1 MGDSR
6 GGFVTGREV
15 TTAPVLD
22 QRNGPEPGWFES
34 IGAAFR
40 VERDEQA
47 AVQSDRVLEAYTPLL
62 DALADLGVTRESLRQ
77 SQRAVL
83 FGEDPLAV
91 SMGQSMSG
99 DTKGFIDYDRVWAA
113 IEANRARNPKV
124 FASLPKT
131 RAEFEQRVLRRDEQ
145 RTRDQETASR
155 GGIVPGLIGGIGAS
169 VTDPMQWPTLFV
181 GGGGKTVATR
191 IVTEMLAGAG
201 VEAMM
206 LDDRAEARA
215 RLGEDY
221 GAGEML
227 ADVGVSALASGVLAG
242 GGEVA
247 RVVAPRA
254 IDGVRAAWGK
264 MPEAVRKRWPDPAKL
279 TDADLPDIAETLV
292 GKDNLSEDEAA
303 AIAVLRRDAEVE
315 ASSPFVPDGA
325 GTRAHVDRMEAAME
339 RVLSDAPVPRGTSAA
354 VSQPAPPRPAAG
366 APMGDMAAIERNE
379 TGGGTETARQR
390 LVSPK
395 GAVGV
400 MQVMPTTGPEAAK
413 LAGMPWDAQRF
424 RSDPAYNRALGQA
437 YYREQLRVFGAA
449 DKAAAAYNA
458 GPGALRKAMAKA
470 AKSGNPDDWLR
481 YMPAETRDYV
491 AKFRTRTGAEAS
503 GGGVAVADDAGDG
516 FAAEFERLNAE
527 LAELER
533 ADAAMAPGES
543 PATAAA
549 REWLASEP
557 TPKEAAG
564 MPPMTL
570 ASAWASDV
578 QVDAGLMQFKAGG
591 DAFGVTERLQGVTEW
606 NPAFAGRVILWERAD
621 GTMIVADGHQR
632 VGLAKRIAA
641 TKGQD
646 IALDAVVLRERD
658 GVTAGQARTVAA
670 LKNISE
676 GTGSAIDAAKVM
688 REAGR
693 ETVMGMVPPRSAL
706 VRDADALARL
716 SDDAFGAVVNEVV
729 PAEYAAAIGRLMPD
743 RPEAHSGMID
753 LLAKT
758 RPANRSQADSVIRQG
773 IAAGFVDGVQTDMF
787 GTLDTMASLFIE
799 RAKVLDRALAK
810 LRKLKGV
817 FSLAARE
824 ADTLETRGNR
834 IDADQSALE
843 AQANAEAIE
852 LVERLAFSGGPIKD
866 AIDRAARRLATGEP
880 IGRVTDDLVGELRD
894 IDLQRAALD
903 ARDGAPDAAAGPEA
917 LAEDDGP
924 GLFDTPVM
932 VAAAREFTDP
942 QGPAAKAQVESL
954 EHDARM
960 AVEVRKANVAA
971 DAVNGDWL
979 LGPAT
984 VAAKG
989 NPGFGIENT
998 WGDGNVL
1005 HSVFRDESGAAR
1017 AVLEFPATAE
1027 ARAPIGGERY
1037 DRLTVFVDPAY
1048 RRQGIATKLY
1058 DQLREAGHDV
1068 DALMGASD
1076 LTPDGAAFTN
1086 ARKARLAADQGDAPQ
1101 ARVWPTPDDAPGWD
1115 AVMRPLAEDQRIQLV
1130 SSLWGDDAVYSAALE
1145 ASNRVGESEWEA
1157 GAAARAATA
1166 LAEAQSQAAALS
1178 AHMDSG
1184 GTLTNRTARTQLTI
1198 NAPDQLRVLDDGTV
1212 LVMER
1217 GKFVALTPEQR
1228 AQLAYGIGWKPD
1240 VEEPDMFGGATAA
1253 DVRASL
1259 ERAGEGR
1266 MKGDVAQKPPGSDG
1280 GLFDARGEDIA
1291 FRFGDDDVATGAEL
1305 LRRLDE
1311 EQAAIDLLE
1320 GCLPPK
1326 KPGEGGDA

>member
-1 MGDSR
+1 MGDNR

-15 TTAPVLD
+15 ETPRVLS
-22 QRNGPEPGWFES
+22 QRTGPDPGWIES

-47 AVQSDRVLEAYTPLL
+47 GVQSDRLLDAYRPLL

-77 SQRAVL
+77 SQRNVL

-91 SMGQSMSG
+91 SMEQSISG
-99 DTKGFIDYDRVWAA
+99 DTKGWIDYDRVWAA
-113 IEANRARNPKV
+113 IEANRARNPKA

-131 RAEFEQRVLRRDEQ
+131 RAEFEQRVLRRNEQ

-155 GGIVPGLIGGIGAS
+155 GGIVSGLIGGVGAS
-169 VTDPMQWPTLFV
+169 LTDPMQWPTLFV
-181 GGGGKTVATR
+181 GGGGKHFATR
-191 IVTEMLAGAG
+191 ILTEALAGAG
-201 VEAMM
+201 VETMM

-215 RLGEDY
+215 RMGEDY
-221 GAGEML
+221 TAGEML
-227 ADVGVSALASGVLAG
+227 ADVGVSALASGTLAG
-242 GGEVA
+242 VGEVGRA
-247 RVVAPRA
+247 AAPRV
-254 IDGVRAAWGK
+254 IDGVRAAWAK
-264 MPEAVRKRWPDPAKL
+264 LPEAARKRWPDPAKL
-279 TDADLPDIAETLV
+279 TEADLPDIAETLI
-292 GKDNLSEDEAA
+292 GKGNLTEDEAA
-303 AIAVLRRDAEVE
+303 AITVLRRDAEVE
-315 ASSPFVPDGA
+315 ASNPFVPDGA
-325 GTRAHVDRMEAAME
+325 GTRAHIDRMEAAME
-339 RVLSDAPVPRGTSAA
+339 QVLSDAPVPRETSAA
-354 VSQPAPPRPAAG
+354 VSQPAPPRAAPG
-366 APMGDMAAIERNE
+366 APMGAMAAIERNE
-379 TGGGTETARQR
+379 TGGGAEAARQR

-413 LAGMPWDAQRF
+413 LAGLPWDAQRF

-458 GPGALRKAMAKA
+458 GPGALRNAMRKAEKA
-470 AKSGNPDDWLR
+470 GNPGDWLR

-549 REWLASEP
+549 REWLAQEP

-570 ASAWASDV
+570 ASAWASEV

-658 GVTAGQARTVAA
+658 GVTAGQARTIAA

-693 ETVMGMVPPRSAL
+693 ETVLGMVPPRSAL

-729 PAEYAAAIGRLMPD
+729 PAEYAAAIGRLLPD

-866 AIDRAARRLATGEP
+866 AIDRAARRLADGEP
-880 IGRVTDDLVGELRD
+880 IGRVTDDLVSEIRG
-894 IDLQRAALD
+894 IDLQRAAVD
-903 ARDGAPDAAAGPEA
+903 ARDGAPDDAAGPEA
-917 LAEDDGP
+917 LEVDDGP

-932 VAAAREFTDP
+932 VAAAREFADP
-942 QGPAAKAQVESL
+942 QGPGAKAQVESL

-960 AVEVRKANVAA
+960 AAAPAPPPAPKPETAETIIAGQRGVSAEQVLTAAVENQPQLAQAAQRIAA
-971 DAVNGDWL
+971 DVGGEWID
-979 LGPAT
+979 
-984 VAAKG
+984 
-989 NPGFGIENT
+989 PG
-998 WGDGNVL
+998 VK
-1005 HSVFRDESGAAR
+1005 SAAR
-1017 AVLEFPATAE
+1017 IAEKIRLEGYADASELRDVARGAIVVDSAE
-1027 ARAPIGGERY
+1027 AGER
-1037 DRLTVFVDPAY
+1037 A
-1048 RRQGIATKLY
+1048 
-1058 DQLREAGHDV
+1058 
-1068 DALMGASD
+1068 
-1076 LTPDGAAFTN
+1076 
-1086 ARKARLAADQGDAPQ
+1086 
-1101 ARVWPTPDDAPGWD
+1101 
-1115 AVMRPLAEDQRIQLV
+1115 
-1130 SSLWGDDAVYSAALE
+1130 
-1145 ASNRVGESEWEA
+1145 
-1157 GAAARAATA
+1157 
-1166 LAEAQSQAAALS
+1166 AAAL
-1178 AHMDSG
+1178 AAAFPTFD
-1184 GTLTNRTARTQLTI
+1184 
-1198 NAPDQLRVLDDGTV
+1198 
-1212 LVMER
+1212 
-1217 GKFVALTPEQR
+1217 K
-1228 AQLAYGIGWKPD
+1228 GWKQLDAGYLDRKLIVRFPNGGVAEVQIVPRPIHEARRGGMAAAYQAQRVATTKAEAD
-1240 VEEPDMFGGATAA
+1240 RHLAVQREGYAAALAGSGFEGIAARSADGKAAANASGVSRTPSADALPTNPGASTQPLSVNTQAVDAERATGRSSTSNSSSSIGPLQSDSDIGAIPSTSNEPDMFGGPTSA

-1280 GLFDARGEDIA
+1280 GLFDARGEDIK
-1291 FRFGDDDVATGAEL
+1291 FRFDEGDEATGAEL

-1311 EQAAIDLLE
+1311 EEAAIDLVE

-1326 KPGEGGDA
+1326 KPDAPA